1 MSDGSDRNDAVLV
14 GRFRREFNAFWN
26 RGDWHDDDRPND
38 EWDPIADAGISALRR
53 GDLDGA
59 VHAIVHYVSDEMELE
74 VSSRTESELRRFLS
88 DFARSAGWTST
99 HTPANS
105 RSPLSEPT
113 PADVEG
119 ERPGPAALWNMID
132 DFCESVR
139 PSARVN
145 ETQLAPR
152 LRAVQVVPNNQHAI
166 PLSIVVGPDEVI
178 LGLGHDGCRFELS
191 ADDAPTRS
199 KIREILEAA
208 RNGRAEE
215 ETWRRSSECRV
226 WLADGTEVS
235 TRTIHG
241 LTLRSRRGPSTV
253 RRYEPYDPSPMTS

>member
-1 MSDGSDRNDAVLV
+1 MARYM
-14 GRFRREFNAFWN
+14 
-26 RGDWHDDDRPND
+26 P
-38 EWDPIADAGISALRR
+38 
-53 GDLDGA
+53 
-59 VHAIVHYVSDEMELE
+59 IVHYVRDEMELE
-74 VSSRTESELRRFLS
+74 VSARTESELRRFLS

-105 RSPLSEPT
+105 RSPLSEPS

-119 ERPGPAALWNMID
+119 ERPGPAAVWNMID
-132 DFCESVR
+132 DFCDSVR

-145 ETQLAPR
+145 ETQLSPR
-152 LRAVQVVPNNQHAI
+152 LRAVEVVPNNQHAI

-191 ADDAPTRS
+191 ANDAPNRS

-215 ETWRRSSECRV
+215 ETWRRSSECPGMACRWHRGEHPHDPRPDPQV
-226 WLADGTEVS
+226 QARPKHRPALRAVRPLTNDVVTGRSSVS
-235 TRTIHG
+235 NG
-241 LTLRSRRGPSTV
+241 YGRRGQLRGIAKIGPRWRQRLKQPACSE
-253 RRYEPYDPSPMTS
+253 RALESE